1 MGTFYYGGGHGD
13 LATGF
18 DVEDVLLIHLK
29 QVIVAKLRRGESF
42 IVTFPAL
49 EHGCM
54 VRETLWMNASIP
66 IRFVINQ
73 AEAFPLDRGRL
84 ESLMIQANTVRG
96 IVVAAERPELR
107 QPAARSLE
115 IS

>member
-18 DVEDVLLIHLK
+18 DVEDALLTHLK

-42 IVTFPAL
+42 LVTFPAL
-49 EHGCM
+49 ERGCP
-54 VRETLWMNASIP
+54 VRETLWMNPSIP
-66 IRFVINQ
+66 IRFVIDQ
-73 AEAFPLDRGRL
+73 ADAVPLDHDRL
-84 ESLMIQANTVRG
+84 ETLMIEANTVRG
-96 IVVAAERPELR
+96 IVLTAERPLR
-107 QPAARSLE
+107 QLSARSLE